1 MQHIMHE
8 KGRVDVLVNNAGYG
22 LMCPIED
29 ASMQAIHAQFD
40 VNVFACVKLMQ
51 LVTPVMREQNF
62 GLIINMSSV
71 VGHVSMPLIGF
82 YAASKHALEAI
93 SDSARNELYK
103 FGIHVVLV
111 EPGAIQTEFEDVA
124 FSQMDKAIQT
134 DVYKPLAQK
143 LKKLSNMK
151 YARAPKAAAV
161 ANVVQKIATTNKPK
175 KRYKVG
181 LDAHFMIPVKNIL
194 GDNIIDPILRFLL
207 RTK

>member
-1 MQHIMHE
+1 M
-8 KGRVDVLVNNAGYG
+8 
-22 LMCPIED
+22 
-29 ASMQAIHAQFD
+29 F
-40 VNVFACVKLMQ
+40 
-51 LVTPVMREQNF
+51 
-62 GLIINMSSV
+62 
-71 VGHVSMPLIGF
+71 
-82 YAASKHALEAI
+82 
-93 SDSARNELYK
+93 
-103 FGIHVVLV
+103 
-111 EPGAIQTEFEDVA
+111 GAIQTEFEDVA